1 MLKAIGKDKVTIM
14 LQYKNFTFDSKQ
26 DFINYIENRMTD
38 YWKTHNESF
47 SGVCE
52 ELDSWDG
59 FLGNDRLYSM
69 DEIDELLYGKK
80 PSEVLQMVDTD
91 NFNHNDDFFYYDADD
106 RICSTDEK
114 EYFNDFDYS
123 EVFDKLIDDY
133 GKIFNY
139 RYGHA
144 YYELFNDINN
154 INSQD
159 EDEIQDY
166 LDLNLFLQDD
176 YYDYLFVDDDDFF
189 SNDDLDD

>member
-1 MLKAIGKDKVTIM
+1 M

-26 DFINYIENRMTD
+26 DFINYIENRMID
-38 YWKTHNESF
+38 YWKSHNDSF
-47 SGVCE
+47 SRVCE
-52 ELDSWDG
+52 NLDSWDG
-59 FLGNDRLYSM
+59 FLGDNRLYPM
-69 DEIDELLYGKK
+69 DELDELLGNKK
-80 PSEVLQMVDTD
+80 PSEVLQMVD
-91 NFNHNDDFFYYDADD
+91 NFNYNDDYFYYDASYGDY

-139 RYGHA
+139 RYGNA

-166 LDLNLFLQDD
+166 LDLNLFLEDD
-176 YYDYLFVDDDDFF
+176 YYDYLFVDNDDFF
-189 SNDDLDD
+189 SNDDLDR